1 MGADLGVQE
10 MVAGA
15 AEAIKKGEALD
26 GVVIVG
32 DEAQIQEALKGAG
45 LANDSRVQIFH
56 ASQVVEMS
64 DKPLQAIRQKKDA
77 SLVRTVELVRDGTC
91 QAGIS
96 CGNTGALMAAGQLR
110 LRTLDG
116 VDRAALA
123 TVWPSENGH
132 FLLLDAGAN
141 PMAKPEHLVH
151 YALMGNAYARD
162 ALSIEKPRIGL
173 LSIGTEEG
181 KGTELTSRTHEL
193 LKFLAAQDDRL
204 NYVGLIEGFHLFNGE
219 VDVVVTDGFT
229 GNVVLKSSEAL
240 YKMINRVLKQ
250 EAKAQPLTA
259 IGGLLLKPAISRMKH
274 RLSPER
280 YGGAPLL
287 GLRGTVLKAH
297 GSSSREAIA
306 NAIRIAAQVV
316 ERKLISH
323 VHNDVLWANER
334 LKAAPA
340 PSEA

>member
-1 MGADLGVQE
+1 MGADRGVQE

-15 AEAIKKGEALD
+15 AEAIRNGDALD

-32 DEAQIQEALKGAG
+32 DEAQIQDALKGEG
-45 LANDSRVQIFH
+45 LADDQRVKIFH

-64 DKPLQAIRQKKDA
+64 DKPLQAIRKKKDA
-77 SLVRTVELVRDGTC
+77 SLVRMVELVKEGTC
-91 QAGIS
+91 AAGIS

-123 TVWPSENGH
+123 TVWPSESGH

-151 YALMGNAYARD
+151 YAMMGNAYARD
-162 ALSIEKPRIGL
+162 AIGLKQPRIGL

-181 KGTELTSRTHEL
+181 KGTELTSRTHDL
-193 LKFLAAQDDRL
+193 LKFLSADDDRL
-204 NYVGLIEGFHLFNGE
+204 NYVGLIEGFQLFNGD

-240 YKMINRVLKQ
+240 YKMITNVLKQ
-250 EAKAQPLTA
+250 EVKSSSALTA
-259 IGGLLLKPAISRMKH
+259 LGGLLIKPAIGNMKE
-274 RLSPER
+274 RLNPER

-287 GLRGTVLKAH
+287 GLRGTVLKSH
-297 GSSSREAIA
+297 GSSSRDAIS
-306 NAIRIAAQVV
+306 NAIRIASQVV

-340 PSEA
+340 AE